1 MPKPVIE
8 YGYERDSWKC
18 WVQAR
23 VLQLRGFSPKDA
35 ADEALMLYPKAS
47 KYLCEPAA
55 STKSAANAD
64 ETSNSPSRG
73 RAASAGATSGSSG
86 HAH

>member
-47 KYLCEPAA
+47 KYLCETTA
-55 STKSAANAD
+55 STKSAANAGD
-64 ETSNSPSRG
+64 NSSSQSRAH
-73 RAASAGATSGSSG
+73 AASAGATSGSSG